1 MEVRTCRHSENSP
14 STAYKKGCR
23 CPRCKAQKALEKQ
36 RSRARG
42 YQSKAYQKGLLHR
55 INRVRFD
62 NGYVVWRGYQ
72 GHPLAQSG
80 PMGLIL
86 AHRWVM
92 YEMCNGLAP
101 QACWHCEAPL
111 GDWSKV
117 AVDHIDHD
125 KTNFAPSNLAALC
138 VPCNSSKQPSLAHRY
153 KALTP
158 AEQRAFLDAIGAV
171 AAM

>member
-1 MEVRTCRHSENSP
+1 MEELLCQHSENSP
-14 STAYKKGCR
+14 LTAYRKGCR
-23 CPRCKAQKALEKQ
+23 CPRCKAEKRGDHQ
-36 RSRARG
+36 RNYRSA
-42 YQSKAYQKGLLHR
+42 SKSERKRLGSLHR
-55 INRVRFD
+55 PARPRLED
-62 NGYVVWRGYQ
+62 GYVLWRMV
-72 GHPLAQSG
+72 GHPLAQADG
-80 PMGLIL
+80 RIL
-86 AHRWVM
+86 AHRLVM

-158 AEQRAFLDAIGAV
+158 AEQRSFLDSIGAV